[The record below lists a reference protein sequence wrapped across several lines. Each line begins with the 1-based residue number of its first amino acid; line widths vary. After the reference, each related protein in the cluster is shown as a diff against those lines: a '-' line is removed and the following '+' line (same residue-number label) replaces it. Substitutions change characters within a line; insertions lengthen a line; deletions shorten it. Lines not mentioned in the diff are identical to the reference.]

1 MAFNFNANRD
11 NFYFVPLGGSNEIGM
26 NLNLYHLDGKWLIID
41 MGIGFVDDHFPGI
54 EIMVPDI
61 DFLVSQRE
69 NIVGMVITHAHED
82 HLGAVPYLWDELQ
95 CPVYATK
102 FTAAVLRRKLDS
114 NSIFPRKIPVT
125 EVEIGSEFKVG
136 DFTLDLI
143 PLTHSIPE
151 MQAVAVKTRHGTVM
165 HTGDWKLDKDPLVG
179 PVSDEATLKRY
190 GDAGVLAMVCD
201 STNVFVEGESGSES
215 DVRIALTEAV
225 AKQKGK
231 VFVASFASNIARV
244 ESVIYAA
251 KACGR
256 SVVLA
261 GRSLWRIVESA
272 QESGYLL
279 DVPELISEKQA
290 SKLPASKLLV
300 LCTGCQGEPR
310 AALTKIVSHTHPSI
324 RIAAEDTVFF
334 SSRVIPGNE
343 TRVRWITNQ
352 LVKQGVNIITDRDAF
367 IHVSGHPARG
377 ELKRMYDLV
386 RPQIAIP
393 VHGEAA
399 HIREHSLFASSL
411 GIAETVEP
419 YNGAIVL
426 LKAGEARVVDT
437 VESGYLGLDGNT
449 LIPLSSPIIKIRRRL
464 KESGCVMVSIVLG
477 KDGGMVTAPEITAPG
492 CLDPY
497 EDETLRHA
505 LEQEVLDTFQKL
517 PPRGKLQMVK
527 EKIRNNL
534 RKRIMD
540 ELGKT
545 PMIEILIHQ
554 V

>member
-1 MAFNFNANRD
+1 MAFKFQANKD

-26 NLNLYHLDGKWLIID
+26 NLNLYHVDGKWLIID
-41 MGIGFVDDHFPGI
+41 MGIGFVDEHFPGI

-61 DFLVSQRE
+61 DFLIEQRE

-102 FTAAVLRRKLDS
+102 FTAAVLKRKLEG
-114 NSIFPRKIPVT
+114 NSMFPRKIPVM
-125 EVEIGSEFKVG
+125 EVEIGSKFEVG
-136 DFTLDLI
+136 NFTIDLI

-165 HTGDWKLDKDPLVG
+165 HTGDWKLDSDPLVG
-179 PVSDEATLKRY
+179 PLSDEETLKRY
-190 GDAGVLAMVCD
+190 GDEGVLAMVCD
-201 STNVFVEGESGSES
+201 STNVFVEGESGSEAG
-215 DVRIALTEAV
+215 VRRALTEEI

-244 ESVIYAA
+244 ESVLYAA
-251 KACGR
+251 KECGR

-261 GRSLWRIVESA
+261 GRSLWRMVESA

-290 SKLPASKLLV
+290 SKLPKNKLLV

-310 AALTKIVSHTHPSI
+310 AALTKIVSNTHPTI
-324 RIAAEDTVFF
+324 RIAAEDTVMF

-343 TRVRWITNQ
+343 TRMRWVTNQ
-352 LVKQGVNIITDRDAF
+352 LVRQGVAIITDRDAP
-367 IHVSGHPARG
+367 IHVSGHPARA

-386 RPQIAIP
+386 RPQIAVP

-399 HIREHSLFASSL
+399 HIHEHALYASSL
-411 GIAETVEP
+411 GVKETVEP

-426 LKAGEARVVDT
+426 LKAGDARVVDT
-437 VESGYLGLDGNT
+437 VESGYLGLDGIT
-449 LIPLSSPIIKIRRRL
+449 LIPLNSPIIKTRRRL
-464 KESGCVMVSIVLG
+464 KESGCVFVSIVLD
-477 KDGGMVTAPEITAPG
+477 KDGRIVSAPEISAPG
-492 CLDPY
+492 CLDPF

-505 LEQEVLDTFQKL
+505 FEQDVLETFEKL
-517 PPRGKLQMVK
+517 PTRGKLQTVK
-527 EKIRNNL
+527 EKVRNNL
-534 RKRIMD
+534 RKRISD

-545 PMIEILIHQ
+545 PMIEIHIHQ
-554 V
+554 I